1 MKVDFI
7 TFLPGFLSAFLQN
20 LWMGCLAVFI
30 GLVLG
35 IPLARLV
42 HKRSPFQFVIKGLI
56 IFLRSLPVFIV
67 MYIALGILTM
77 TVVIDE
83 NNIFSTPVL
92 ALSFGLCFSSVS
104 GVFDAMVDYFRLR
117 DAGDMRQALLVIP
130 NIFRLYVNVACTT
143 AVGAALG
150 VKEAVNYSLMA
161 TELLTSTGD
170 RLIIVIFVSLFF
182 VFFVLLARWLLSL
195 VVNAKTRT

>member
-20 LWMGCLAVFI
+20 LWMGCLAVVI
-30 GLVLG
+30 GLALG

-42 HKRSPFQFVIKGLI
+42 HKQAPFQRVVKGLI
-56 IFLRSLPVFIV
+56 VFLRSLPVFIV

-77 TVVIDE
+77 TVTIDE

-92 ALSFGLCFSSVS
+92 ALLFGLCFSSVS

-117 DAGDMRQALLVIP
+117 DAGDRRQALLVIP
-130 NIFRLYVNVACTT
+130 NVFRLYVNVACTT

-150 VKEAVNYSLMA
+150 VKEAVSYSLIA
-161 TELLTSTGD
+161 TERLTSTGD

-182 VFFVLLARWLLSL
+182 VCFVLLARWLLNSL
-195 VVNAKTRT
+195 IKAKMRA

>member
-42 HKRSPFQFVIKGLI
+42 HTQSPFQRVIKGLI
-56 IFLRSLPVFIV
+56 VFLRSLPVFIV

-92 ALSFGLCFSSVS
+92 ALLFGLCFSSVS

-150 VKEAVNYSLMA
+150 VKEAVSYSLMV
-161 TELLTSTGD
+161 TERLTSTGD
-170 RLIIVIFVSLFF
+170 RLIIIIFVSLFF
-182 VFFVLLARWLLSL
+182 VCFVLLARWLLNLL
-195 VVNAKTRT
+195 VKAKIRA

>member
-1 MKVDFI
+1 MKFDYI
-7 TFLPGFLSAFLQN
+7 TFLPGFLNAFLQN
-20 LWMGCLAVFI
+20 LWMGCLAVLI

-35 IPLARLV
+35 IPLASLV
-42 HKRSPFQFVIKGLI
+42 YKQSPFQRLIKGLI
-56 IFLRSLPVFIV
+56 VFLRSLPVFIV

-92 ALSFGLCFSSVS
+92 ALLFGLCFSSVS

-117 DAGDMRQALLVIP
+117 DAGDRRQALLVIP
-130 NIFRLYVNVACTT
+130 NVFRLYVNVACTT

-150 VKEAVNYSLMA
+150 VKEAVSYSLMT
-161 TELLTSTGD
+161 TERLTSTGD

-182 VFFVLLARWLLSL
+182 VCFVLLARWLLNL
-195 VVNAKTRT
+195 LIKAKIQR